1 MKEAISPEQITI
13 DQMAQM
19 IDHTFLKAYAK
30 KEDLKNFVKK
40 LKQII
45 SKW

>member
-1 MKEAISPEQITI
+1 MKEAISAEQITI

-30 KEDLKNFVKK
+30 KEDLKK
-40 LKQII
+40 LCEEA
-45 SKW
+45 WHR